1 LHYLLRIWTKKR
13 FRDGEDLR
21 DVREGETGRRLHCET
36 EKGREPKT
44 EMCYER
50 LMKYI

>member
-1 LHYLLRIWTKKR
+1 LHYLQRIWTKKR

-21 DVREGETGRRLHCET
+21 DVREGETGRLHCET
-36 EKGREPKT
+36 EKGKEPKT